1 MTNIKCF
8 WNSDNFHIIFVVCF
22 FLIFFDWI
30 LYVCKICYWLMH
42 RLKKKYYF
50 IKNFNTTE
58 LKNLNSNTGV
68 IYRNYEKTPVITELL
83 KLRTFCKR
91 KGIKLYLSNNIQLA
105 IKLGFDGAYIPSFNK
120 SLRHLNYKLKNNFK
134 ILGSAHNIKEIR
146 LKEKQKVSLIFIS
159 SIFKKNKNYLGLYKF
174 INLEKL
180 TSINI
185 IALGGVNRR
194 NLKILSLTN
203 CAGFA
208 GISYFR

>member
-1 MTNIKCF
+1 M
-8 WNSDNFHIIFVVCF
+8 
-22 FLIFFDWI
+22 
-30 LYVCKICYWLMH
+30 
-42 RLKKKYYF
+42 
-50 IKNFNTTE
+50 
-58 LKNLNSNTGV
+58 
-68 IYRNYEKTPVITELL
+68 PVITELL

-120 SLRHLNYKLKNNFK
+120 SLRHLNYKLKKNFR

-180 TSINI
+180 TGINI
-185 IALGGVNRR
+185 IALGGINRR
-194 NLKILSLTN
+194 NLKILSLTKCN
-203 CAGFA
+203 GFA
-208 GISYFR
+208 GISYFKKV

>member
-1 MTNIKCF
+1 
-8 WNSDNFHIIFVVCF
+8 
-22 FLIFFDWI
+22 
-30 LYVCKICYWLMH
+30 MH

-68 IYRNYEKTPVITELL
+68 IYRNYEKMPVITELL
-83 KLRTFCKR
+83 KLRSFCKR

-120 SLRHLNYKLKNNFK
+120 SLRHLNYEFKRNFR

-180 TSINI
+180 TGINI
-185 IALGGVNRR
+185 IALGGINRR
-194 NLKILSLTN
+194 NLKILSLTKCN
-203 CAGFA
+203 GFA
-208 GISYFR
+208 GISYFKKV

>member
-1 MTNIKCF
+1 
-8 WNSDNFHIIFVVCF
+8 
-22 FLIFFDWI
+22 
-30 LYVCKICYWLMH
+30 MH
-42 RLKKKYYF
+42 RLFKKYYF
-50 IKNFNTTE
+50 IKKFNTTE

-68 IYRNYEKTPVITELL
+68 IYRNYEKTPIITELL

-120 SLRHLNYKLKNNFK
+120 SLRHLNYKLKKNFK

-180 TSINI
+180 TDIDI
-185 IALGGVNRR
+185 VALGGINRN
-194 NLKILSLTN
+194 NLKKLYLTN

>member
-1 MTNIKCF
+1 
-8 WNSDNFHIIFVVCF
+8 
-22 FLIFFDWI
+22 
-30 LYVCKICYWLMH
+30 MH

-83 KLRTFCKR
+83 KLKTFCKR

-120 SLRHLNYKLKNNFK
+120 SLRHLNYKLKKNFK